1 MKIRPGLVLAALENM
16 HYTEAKIFLESG
28 DIIFLYTDGVTEA
41 MNSKGELF
49 SENRL
54 KNSLNKMSFNISS
67 KEIIQETLIEID
79 KFTTNT
85 NQTDDITMLALKY
98 NGLSK

>member
-1 MKIRPGLVLAALENM
+1 
-16 HYTEAKIFLESG
+16 
-28 DIIFLYTDGVTEA
+28 
-41 MNSKGELF
+41 
-49 SENRL
+49 
-54 KNSLNKMSFNISS
+54 MSFNISS

-98 NGLSK
+98 NGFSK